1 MSNELSKILQ
11 KQNEDIV
18 NAVKFLNIS
27 KKRLQDMRDNGWESL
42 LDDVSSFCDSHASSD
57 LLLGMGNLN
66 PVNSFSNFDKDKIMI
81 LAKCYPNKFDDGKLQ
96 DLSYQ
101 LDTFIIHMQ
110 RRNFKFS
117 NLQGIR
123 DLAKALVEANLVE
136 TYSLIYLLVKLALI
150 LAVATATIERA
161 FSSMKH
167 IKNEVRNSIG
177 DQYLNDCLV
186 CYTKRDVF
194 ANMFADTKP
203 SSKELI
209 IGQNQ
214 ALITCAFLYFYSLY
228 INSVA
233 WNIFQS
239 RKIDP
244 KKKER
249 VQEALNYYYSIE
261 SDVAVFVSL
270 SINLMVT
277 AVLAKGFYG
286 TTQADRAISS
296 RKLDEL
302 LSDNI
307 LEESLDKESI
317 ISGTSFCYDDSESTC
332 SHTELDIDECVEA
345 PEDTSFYSLGV
356 AFILYGEIT
365 EKQED
370 QCDSCQAD
378 DETETMN
385 YQAEVKAE
393 ETFCVKKMKFQL
405 RTRNVQLLT
414 MVMQLQDNE
423 RNSDENIVVE
433 MEDTRTNLD
442 CCEQGNE
449 NDHGDDDKQLVVD
462 VDLKC
467 KTREDYTSHQAEDE
481 TENIPGAKAD
491 PTAEACAEKLNQ
503 IKDATRFK
511 DKKTHAKYEPSD
523 ELSESYR
530 KLRGI
535 ARRSDTKEP
544 EESREFNPRPPNFL
558 PLEPEPDAEKV
569 DLKHQMMDDRKNAED
584 WMLDFALRRVVDK
597 LAPARKRK
605 VALLVEAFETV
616 IPTSK
621 WEPHLRRSA
630 AGFAHPR
637 PIQACN

>member
-1 MSNELSKILQ
+1 
-11 KQNEDIV
+11 
-18 NAVKFLNIS
+18 
-27 KKRLQDMRDNGWESL
+27 
-42 LDDVSSFCDSHASSD
+42 
-57 LLLGMGNLN
+57 
-66 PVNSFSNFDKDKIMI
+66 
-81 LAKCYPNKFDDGKLQ
+81 
-96 DLSYQ
+96 
-101 LDTFIIHMQ
+101 
-110 RRNFKFS
+110 
-117 NLQGIR
+117 
-123 DLAKALVEANLVE
+123 
-136 TYSLIYLLVKLALI
+136 
-150 LAVATATIERA
+150 
-161 FSSMKH
+161 
-167 IKNEVRNSIG
+167 
-177 DQYLNDCLV
+177 
-186 CYTKRDVF
+186 
-194 ANMFADTKP
+194 
-203 SSKELI
+203 
-209 IGQNQ
+209 
-214 ALITCAFLYFYSLY
+214 
-228 INSVA
+228 
-233 WNIFQS
+233 
-239 RKIDP
+239 
-244 KKKER
+244 
-249 VQEALNYYYSIE
+249 
-261 SDVAVFVSL
+261 
-270 SINLMVT
+270 MVT
-277 AVLAKGFYG
+277 AVFAKGFYG
-286 TTQADRAISS
+286 TTRADRQMQGNIF
-296 RKLDEL
+296 KKDEL

-345 PEDTSFYSLGV
+345 TEDTSFYSLGV
-356 AFILYGEIT
+356 AFILDGEIT

-378 DETETMN
+378 DETETMD
-385 YQAEVKAE
+385 YQADVKAE

-405 RTRNVQLLT
+405 RMRNLYVCHLNEVQDET
-414 MVMQLQDNE
+414 FKDNE

-449 NDHGDDDKQLVVD
+449 NDHRDDDKQLVVD

-467 KTREDYTSHQAEDE
+467 KTSEDYTSHQAEDE

-535 ARRSDTKEP
+535 ARRRDTKEP

-558 PLEPEPDAEKV
+558 PLETEPDAEKV

-605 VALLVEAFETV
+605 VASLVEAFETV

-630 AGFAHPR
+630 AGFANPR
-637 PIQACN
+637 PIQACNCCQIKVDISAELVRSAGTIGSLLTSHNPPTCAKIPA

>member
-1 MSNELSKILQ
+1 MIQ
-11 KQNEDIV
+11 KNIV
-18 NAVKFLNIS
+18 NACAKETLKVTIEDLNGDYFGILVDESKDIS
-27 KKRLQDMRDNGWESL
+27 HKEQMALVLSYVDKNGEVVERFIDFVHL
-42 LDDVSSFCDSHASSD
+42 NDRFDVASSD

-101 LDTFIIHMQ
+101 LDTFIIHMR
-110 RRNFKFS
+110 RRNSKFS

-123 DLAKALVEANLVE
+123 YLAKALVEANLVE
-136 TYSLIYLLVKLALI
+136 TYSLVYLIVKLALI
-150 LAVATATIERA
+150 LPVATATVERA
-161 FSSMKH
+161 FSSMKN
-167 IKNEVRNSIG
+167 IKNE
-177 DQYLNDCLV
+177 
-186 CYTKRDVF
+186 
-194 ANMFADTKP
+194 
-203 SSKELI
+203 
-209 IGQNQ
+209 
-214 ALITCAFLYFYSLY
+214 
-228 INSVA
+228 
-233 WNIFQS
+233 S

-261 SDVAVFVSL
+261 SDVAVFVSF

-286 TTQADRAISS
+286 TTQADRQMQG
-296 RKLDEL
+296 
-302 LSDNI
+302 NI
-307 LEESLDKESI
+307 FKK
-317 ISGTSFCYDDSESTC
+317 
-332 SHTELDIDECVEA
+332 
-345 PEDTSFYSLGV
+345 GV
-356 AFILYGEIT
+356 AFILDGEIT

-370 QCDSCQAD
+370 QCDSCQA
-378 DETETMN
+378 ETMN
-385 YQAEVKAE
+385 YQADVKAE

-405 RTRNVQLLT
+405 RMRNVQLLT
-414 MVMQLQDNE
+414 MVMQLQISSA
-423 RNSDENIVVE
+423 RLVKTIQAIKLKMKLKTSLVP
-433 MEDTRTNLD
+433 
-442 CCEQGNE
+442 
-449 NDHGDDDKQLVVD
+449 KQIQQL
-462 VDLKC
+462 
-467 KTREDYTSHQAEDE
+467 R
-481 TENIPGAKAD
+481 
-491 PTAEACAEKLNQ
+491 KLNQ

-535 ARRSDTKEP
+535 ARRRDTKEP
-544 EESREFNPRPPNFL
+544 EESRQFNPRPPNFL

-584 WMLDFALRRVVDK
+584 WMLDFALRRVEDK

>member
-1 MSNELSKILQ
+1 
-11 KQNEDIV
+11 
-18 NAVKFLNIS
+18 
-27 KKRLQDMRDNGWESL
+27 
-42 LDDVSSFCDSHASSD
+42 
-57 LLLGMGNLN
+57 
-66 PVNSFSNFDKDKIMI
+66 
-81 LAKCYPNKFDDGKLQ
+81 
-96 DLSYQ
+96 
-101 LDTFIIHMQ
+101 
-110 RRNFKFS
+110 
-117 NLQGIR
+117 
-123 DLAKALVEANLVE
+123 
-136 TYSLIYLLVKLALI
+136 
-150 LAVATATIERA
+150 
-161 FSSMKH
+161 
-167 IKNEVRNSIG
+167 
-177 DQYLNDCLV
+177 
-186 CYTKRDVF
+186 
-194 ANMFADTKP
+194 
-203 SSKELI
+203 
-209 IGQNQ
+209 
-214 ALITCAFLYFYSLY
+214 
-228 INSVA
+228 
-233 WNIFQS
+233 
-239 RKIDP
+239 
-244 KKKER
+244 
-249 VQEALNYYYSIE
+249 
-261 SDVAVFVSL
+261 
-270 SINLMVT
+270 MVT

-286 TTQADRAISS
+286 TTQADRQMQGNIF
-296 RKLDEL
+296 KKDEL

-317 ISGTSFCYDDSESTC
+317 ISGTSFCICYDDSESTC

-356 AFILYGEIT
+356 AFILDGEIT

-378 DETETMN
+378 AETETMD
-385 YQAEVKAE
+385 YQADVKECAAPHDGDATAGTGYQELDVCHLNEVQD
-393 ETFCVKKMKFQL
+393 ETFK
-405 RTRNVQLLT
+405 
-414 MVMQLQDNE
+414 DNE
-423 RNSDENIVVE
+423 RNSDENIVAE

-467 KTREDYTSHQAEDE
+467 KTSEDYTSHQAEDE

-535 ARRSDTKEP
+535 ARRRDTKEP

-597 LAPARKRK
+597 LAPACKRK

-621 WEPHLRRSA
+621 WEPHLRHSA

>member
-1 MSNELSKILQ
+1 MIQ
-11 KQNEDIV
+11 KNIV
-18 NAVKFLNIS
+18 NACAKETLKVTIEDLNGDYFGILVDESKDIS
-27 KKRLQDMRDNGWESL
+27 HKEQMAL
-42 LDDVSSFCDSHASSD
+42 V
-57 LLLGMGNLN
+57 
-66 PVNSFSNFDKDKIMI
+66 
-81 LAKCYPNKFDDGKLQ
+81 
-96 DLSYQ
+96 LSYV
-101 LDTFIIHMQ
+101 DKNGEVVERFIDFVH
-110 RRNFKFS
+110 
-117 NLQGIR
+117 
-123 DLAKALVEANLVE
+123 
-136 TYSLIYLLVKLALI
+136 
-150 LAVATATIERA
+150 
-161 FSSMKH
+161 
-167 IKNEVRNSIG
+167 
-177 DQYLNDCLV
+177 
-186 CYTKRDVF
+186 
-194 ANMFADTKP
+194 
-203 SSKELI
+203 
-209 IGQNQ
+209 
-214 ALITCAFLYFYSLY
+214 
-228 INSVA
+228 
-233 WNIFQS
+233 S

-261 SDVAVFVSL
+261 SDVAVFVSF

-286 TTQADRAISS
+286 TTQADRQMQG
-296 RKLDEL
+296 
-302 LSDNI
+302 NI
-307 LEESLDKESI
+307 FKKASI

-356 AFILYGEIT
+356 AFILDGEIT

-370 QCDSCQAD
+370 QCDSCQA
-378 DETETMN
+378 ETMN
-385 YQAEVKAE
+385 YQADVKAE

-405 RTRNVQLLT
+405 RMRNVQLLT
-414 MVMQLQDNE
+414 MVMQLQISSA
-423 RNSDENIVVE
+423 RLVKTIQAIKLKMKLKTSLVP
-433 MEDTRTNLD
+433 
-442 CCEQGNE
+442 
-449 NDHGDDDKQLVVD
+449 KQIQQL
-462 VDLKC
+462 
-467 KTREDYTSHQAEDE
+467 R
-481 TENIPGAKAD
+481 
-491 PTAEACAEKLNQ
+491 KLNQ

-535 ARRSDTKEP
+535 ARRRDTKEP
-544 EESREFNPRPPNFL
+544 EESRQFNPRPPNFL

-584 WMLDFALRRVVDK
+584 WMLDFALRRVEDK